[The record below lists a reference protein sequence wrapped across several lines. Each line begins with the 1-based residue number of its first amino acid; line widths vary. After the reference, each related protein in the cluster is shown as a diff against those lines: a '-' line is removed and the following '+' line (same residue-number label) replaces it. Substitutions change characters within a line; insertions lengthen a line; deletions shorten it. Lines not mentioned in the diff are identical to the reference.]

1 MYETKTTYKFAI
13 RLTIIQLTN
22 MTSIENTFT
31 SKTEYIRLCTA
42 RITLDIRYHLNLAEP
57 VNQTQIQKTEIVTPI
72 FFYFSFD
79 RFGFFVYWFLGIFF
93 SVFTKNI

>member
-13 RLTIIQLTN
+13 RLTIIHLTN

-79 RFGFFVYWFLGIFF
+79 RFGFFLFF
-93 SVFTKNI
+93 GFWDFFFFALHT